1 MTPFIVWLEKNEID
15 ELITIM
21 AKSTKD
27 KKITNKIYS
36 TDELI
41 KLTENLLQQN
51 NKLIEILKKITPI
64 KSYKDTINDTIIATR
79 QQKSFMTEITSKN
92 TNKKT

>member
-21 AKSTKD
+21 AKSSKD
-27 KKITNKIYS
+27 KKINNEIYS

-41 KLTENLLQQN
+41 NLTENLLHQN
-51 NKLIEILKKITPI
+51 DKLIEVLKKITPI

-79 QQKSFMTEITSKN
+79 HQKSFITEIKPKN
-92 TNKKT
+92 PNKKP

>member
-21 AKSTKD
+21 AKSSKA
-27 KKITNKIYS
+27 KKIDSEIYS

-41 KLTENLLQQN
+41 NLTENLLQQN

-79 QQKSFMTEITSKN
+79 QQKSFITEIKSKN
-92 TNKKT
+92 PNKKS

>member
-21 AKSTKD
+21 AKSSKD
-27 KKITNKIYS
+27 KKTSSEIYS

-41 KLTENLLQQN
+41 NLTENLLHQN
-51 NKLIEILKKITPI
+51 DKLIEVLKKITPI
-64 KSYKDTINDTIIATR
+64 KSYKDTINDTIIATK
-79 QQKSFMTEITSKN
+79 QQKSFVTEMVSKN
-92 TNKKT
+92 PNKKP

>member
-21 AKSTKD
+21 AKSSKA
-27 KKITNKIYS
+27 KKINNEIYS

-41 KLTENLLQQN
+41 NLTENLLQQN
-51 NKLIEILKKITPI
+51 DKLIEILKKITPI

-79 QQKSFMTEITSKN
+79 KQKSFMTEIISEKL
-92 TNKKT
+92 NKKT

>member
-21 AKSTKD
+21 AKSSKA
-27 KKITNKIYS
+27 KKIDSEIYS

-41 KLTENLLQQN
+41 NLTENLLQQN

-64 KSYKDTINDTIIATR
+64 KSYKDTINDTIIATK
-79 QQKSFMTEITSKN
+79 QQKSFITEITSKN
-92 TNKKT
+92 PNKKS

>member
-79 QQKSFMTEITSKN
+79 QQKSFMTEITSEKP
-92 TNKKT
+92 NKKT

>member
-21 AKSTKD
+21 AKSSKA
-27 KKITNKIYS
+27 KKIDSEIYS

-41 KLTENLLQQN
+41 NLTENLLQQN

-79 QQKSFMTEITSKN
+79 QQKSFMTEITSKKP
-92 TNKKT
+92 NKKS

>member
-21 AKSTKD
+21 AKSTKA
-27 KKITNKIYS
+27 KKINSEIYS

-41 KLTENLLQQN
+41 NLTENLLQQN

-64 KSYKDTINDTIIATR
+64 KSYKDTINDTIIATK
-79 QQKSFMTEITSKN
+79 QQKSFITEITSKN
-92 TNKKT
+92 PNKKS